1 MNSFDAPTPPRRRGI
16 SAAFG
21 DRSIR
26 TKLLG
31 LVAVTTLVTFLL
43 GGLALQSVSALRSTM
58 NNLVQ
63 DQASLNVSLAAVKD
77 GVWNM
82 RNRASMLGSYI
93 GGDVTDQVAALNE
106 ATTQLDDAV
115 TELADG
121 FHASAGRDSQNLTDF
136 ATSLAAYRDL
146 LTNGMIPAAQAGD
159 NAAYAKVDEEITPI
173 GGTVVATLSSTNDEI
188 IEHLQG
194 LANDADQAAQRQMLA
209 IAVAILVGT
218 GLALAFGLALAR
230 LVRGP
235 ISKVQRSL
243 EAMAEGDLTL
253 GADVGTADELGQMAR
268 ALGRAQSALRETIAS
283 VVATSDTVASAA
295 EELSSSTSQITATSE
310 ETSVQAGS
318 VASAA
323 DQVSQRI
330 QTVAV
335 GAEQMGASI
344 REISQ
349 STSDAARVAGKAS
362 DVALATNDTV
372 SKLGASSQEIG
383 NVIKVITSISEQTNL
398 LALNATIEAARAG
411 AAGKGFAVVASEVKE
426 LAQESAKAADDIA
439 RRIEAIQAD
448 ATGAVGAIDEITEII
463 GRINDFQTTIASAV
477 EEQTATTSEMARNVN
492 EAATGSGEIAANI
505 TGVAS
510 AAQVTSGVVAQ
521 VGDAVHEL
529 ARMAAD
535 LRAQAARFVY

>member
-1 MNSFDAPTPPRRRGI
+1 MTLNDATPTAPRRR
-16 SAAFG
+16 STASFG

-26 TKLLG
+26 TKMLSM
-31 LVAVTTLVTFLL
+31 VAVTTLVTFLL

-58 NNLVQ
+58 NDLVR

-93 GGDVTDQVAALNE
+93 GGDVTDQVAAVNE
-106 ATTQLDDAV
+106 ATAQLDEAI
-115 TELADG
+115 TELGDG
-121 FHASAGRDSQNLTDF
+121 FRASAGRDSEKLAEF

-146 LTNGMIPAAQAGD
+146 LSNGMIPAAEAGD
-159 NAAYAKVDEEITPI
+159 QAAYAVVDEEITPI
-173 GGTVVATLSSTNDEI
+173 GGAVVANLSSTNDEI
-188 IEHLQG
+188 IEYLQV
-194 LANDADQAAQRQMLA
+194 LAGEADAAAQRQMVA
-209 IAVAILVGT
+209 VAVAIVVGA
-218 GLALAFGLALAR
+218 GIALAFGLALAR
-230 LVRGP
+230 LVRRP
-235 ISKVQRSL
+235 IEKVQRSL
-243 EAMAEGDLTL
+243 EAMADGDLTVS
-253 GADVGTADELGQMAR
+253 ADVETADELGQMAR
-268 ALGRAQSALRETIAS
+268 ALDRAQAALRETFAS

-295 EELSSSTSQITATSE
+295 EELSATSAQITTASE
-310 ETSVQAGS
+310 ETSVQAGV

-349 STSDAARVAGKAS
+349 NTSEAARVAGKAS
-362 DVALATNDTV
+362 EVAAATNETV

-426 LAQESAKAADDIA
+426 LAQESARAADDIA
-439 RRIEAIQAD
+439 RRIEAIQSD
-448 ATGAVGAIDEITEII
+448 ASGAVGAIDEITEII
-463 GRINDFQTTIASAV
+463 ARINDFQTTIASAV
-477 EEQTATTSEMARNVN
+477 EEQTATTSEMSRNVN
-492 EAATGSGEIAANI
+492 DAATGSGEIAANI

-510 AAQVTSGVVAQ
+510 AAQTTSGVVAQ
-521 VGDAVHEL
+521 SGEAVGEL
-529 ARMAAD
+529 ARMASD
-535 LRAQAARFVY
+535 LRAQAARYVY